1 MVMIRPAQ
9 TRDAAAISQI
19 YNEYVKNSTA
29 TFEEDPVPAAGMA
42 GRIKSVTRSFPWLV
56 MEENG
61 TVVGY
66 TYARRWRE
74 RAAYRHTVETGTYL
88 DPRFTGKGNGT
99 KLKKAL
105 LDELKARG
113 FHTVIS
119 GISLPNPA
127 SVALCENFGFK
138 KVAHFSEVGFKFGK
152 WIDVGYWQLK
162 L

>member
-1 MVMIRPAQ
+1 MIRSVR
-9 TRDAAAISQI
+9 TSDAAAVSSI
-19 YNEYVKNSTA
+19 YNEYIKTSAA
-29 TFEEDPVPAAGMA
+29 TFEEDPVPAEAMA
-42 GRIKSVTRSFPWLV
+42 GRIKSVTRNFPWLV
-56 MEENG
+56 MEEDG
-61 TVVGY
+61 AVVGY
-66 TYARRWRE
+66 TYARKWRD
-74 RAAYRHTVETGTYL
+74 RAAYRYTVETGTYL
-88 DPRFTGKGNGT
+88 DPRFTGKGIGT

-138 KVAHFSEVGFKFGK
+138 KVAHFSEVGHKFGK